1 MKLSALPLSAR
12 ALGLGSLTGG
22 SLRPSQM
29 DFGATLTS
37 ALRNTT
43 GLSTG
48 QLADITSLQRGS
60 RQAALAPV
68 STRISLGAG
77 QSSGLPTLAGQSLP
91 SGNTPLGLKRPTAQA
106 SQAAKSAAQA
116 AYTQS
121 ARTATK
127 TRTQTPTPAQT
138 KAKTQAPAATS
149 AGDGDYEELI
159 QAAAQRYGVSAHLV
173 KAVVTAES
181 DFDPQVVS
189 GAGAMGLM
197 QLMPG
202 TARDLGV
209 KDPFDPAQNIDGGT
223 RYLAQML
230 DRFDGDEKKAL
241 AAYNWGPGNVERGGR
256 MPAETRNYLK
266 KVSNFKQQYAQ
277 AGSSVA

>member
-1 MKLSALPLSAR
+1 MKLSGLPLSAR
-12 ALGLGSLTGG
+12 AMGISGLASG

-37 ALRNTT
+37 ALR
-43 GLSTG
+43 GSSALSDG
-48 QLADITSLQRGS
+48 QLANITSLQRGN
-60 RQAALAPV
+60 RQAALSPV
-68 STRISLGAG
+68 STRVSLSGG

-91 SGNTPLGLKRPTAQA
+91 RGTTPLGLKRPSSQT
-106 SQAAKSAAQA
+106 SQAAKSAAQV
-116 AYTQS
+116 AYTKS
-121 ARTATK
+121 ARPAAK
-127 TRTQTPTPAQT
+127 TRTQT
-138 KAKTQAPAATS
+138 QAPAAASS
-149 AGDGDYEELI
+149 AGGDYEELI
-159 QAAAQRYGVSAHLV
+159 QAAAQRHGVSPHLV

-202 TARDLGV
+202 TAKDLGV

-230 DRFDGDEKKAL
+230 ERFDGDEKKAL

-256 MPAETRNYLK
+256 MPAETRNYLQ
-266 KVSNFKQQYAQ
+266 KVGNFKQQYAQ
-277 AGSSVA
+277 ASSSLA